1 MMRLFKD
8 SNVAPSP
15 LFLMSKMALQISIGS
30 GTTRHRH
37 VAAQIIVALKS
48 QLLIQFSPHKDFIK
62 CDGVLIPPNV
72 THHVAGPGPLALMIW
87 LDPATIESRAIRVLS
102 ESKMVPLHN
111 IQSTLTFEKLKQMS
125 VGLRKSSDAERL
137 IKAVTQFLL
146 PQCKAVKPLDSRISS
161 ALAGLYNLSP
171 FNQPYPLSGLA
182 EGVHLSEGRFRHL
195 FREELG
201 VPFQQY
207 WMGHRLL
214 TAIRQMESTSS
225 LTAVAQ
231 NAGFSDLPHF
241 SRAFRASFGI
251 SPSFAQ
257 KDSRFVQASP
267 PES

>member
-1 MMRLFKD
+1 MFND

-15 LFLMSKMALQISIGS
+15 LFLMSKMALQISMGS

-37 VAAQIIVALKS
+37 VAAQIIVALEN
-48 QLLIQFSPHKDFIK
+48 QLLVQFSPHEDFTK

-72 THHVAGPGPLALMIW
+72 THHIAGPGPLALMIW

-102 ESKMVPLHN
+102 ASKMVPLHH
-111 IQSTLTFEKLKQMS
+111 IQSKLTFEKLKQMS
-125 VGLRKSSDAERL
+125 VGLRKSSDAEQI
-137 IKAVTQFLL
+137 IKTVTRFLL
-146 PQCKAVKPLDSRISS
+146 PECKAVNPLDSRIST

-171 FNQPYPLSGLA
+171 LDQPYPLARLA
-182 EGVHLSEGRFRHL
+182 EDVNLSEGRFRHL

-207 WMGHRLL
+207 WIGHRLL
-214 TAIRQMESTSS
+214 TAIRQMERTGS
-225 LTAVAQ
+225 LTEVSQ

-241 SRAFRASFGI
+241 SRAFRTSFGI